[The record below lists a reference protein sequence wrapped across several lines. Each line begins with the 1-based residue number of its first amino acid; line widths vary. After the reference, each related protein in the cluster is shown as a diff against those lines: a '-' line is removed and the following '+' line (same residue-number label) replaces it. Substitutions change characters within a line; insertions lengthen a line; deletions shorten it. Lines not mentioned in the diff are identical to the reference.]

1 MSLIFGFLSSVAMH
15 DAGLRLK
22 LIIYYYCWLGY
33 VVVLKSA
40 STMTGNSFA
49 VWEPMP
55 LLENIYSV
63 FYLHFIICLFL
74 LFLSLASAP

>member
-1 MSLIFGFLSSVAMH
+1 MH

-40 STMTGNSFA
+40 STMIA